1 MKLFSSTITALERGL
16 DYSVQ
21 KQKAIS
27 QNIANA
33 DTPYYKAKD
42 VAFKSFLENEMNANF
57 MANKTNHKHFDF
69 KYGQT
74 SSNSIIEKSDTSYSH
89 NGNNVD
95 LDTEMAQLAEN
106 QIYNQ
111 ALVDRINGQFNTLK
125 SVIRGGK

>member
-33 DTPYYKAKD
+33 DTPNYKAKD
-42 VAFKSFLENEMNANF
+42 VTFKSVFENEMNANF
-57 MANKTNHKHFDF
+57 MANKTNSKHFEF
-69 KYGQT
+69 KYGQA
-74 SSNSIIEKSDTSYSH
+74 SSNSIVEKSDTSYSH

>member
-1 MKLFSSTITALERGL
+1 MKLFSSTMTALERGL

-27 QNIANA
+27 QNIANV
-33 DTPYYKAKD
+33 DTPNYKAKD
-42 VAFKSFLENEMNANF
+42 VTFKSFLDNEMNASYRSH
-57 MANKTNHKHFDF
+57 KTNSKHFDF
-69 KYGQT
+69 KYGQS
-74 SSNSIIEKSDTSYSH
+74 SSNSIVERSDTSYSH

-111 ALVDRINGQFNTLK
+111 ALVDRLNGQFNTLK
-125 SVIRGGK
+125 TVIRGGK

>member
-33 DTPYYKAKD
+33 DTPNYKAKD
-42 VAFKSFLENEMNANF
+42 VSFKSFLKNEMNANF
-57 MANKTNHKHFDF
+57 MANKTNSKHFDF

-111 ALVDRINGQFNTLK
+111 ALVDRMNGQFNTLK

>member
-1 MKLFSSTITALERGL
+1 MKLFSSTITALEKGL

-33 DTPYYKAKD
+33 DTPNYKAKD
-42 VAFKSFLENEMNANF
+42 VTFKSFFENEMNANF
-57 MANKTNHKHFDF
+57 MANKTNSKHFDF

>member
-33 DTPYYKAKD
+33 DTPNYKAKD
-42 VAFKSFLENEMNANF
+42 VSFKTVLENEMNANF
-57 MANKTNHKHFDF
+57 RAIKTNSKHFDF
-69 KYGQT
+69 KYGQA
-74 SSNSIIEKSDTSYSH
+74 SGNSIVEKSDTSYLH

>member
-1 MKLFSSTITALERGL
+1 MKLFSSTMTALERGL

-33 DTPYYKAKD
+33 DTPNYKAKD
-42 VAFKSFLENEMNANF
+42 VTFKSFLNNELNASF
-57 MANKTNHKHFDF
+57 MANKTNNKHFDF

-74 SSNSIIEKSDTSYSH
+74 SSNSIVERSDTSYSH

-111 ALVDRINGQFNTLK
+111 ALVDRMNGQFNTLK